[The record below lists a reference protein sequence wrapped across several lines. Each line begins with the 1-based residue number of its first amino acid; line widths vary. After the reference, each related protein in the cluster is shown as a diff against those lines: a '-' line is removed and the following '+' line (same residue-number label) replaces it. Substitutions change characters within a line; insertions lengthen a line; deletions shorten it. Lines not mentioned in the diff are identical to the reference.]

1 VHSPHVGGPGPR
13 GGRWQ
18 NAVTNTCDVAIVG
31 GGPAGAFAAYLL
43 AKRGAHVRVFD
54 PSHPREKPCGGGVTG
69 RALALV
75 APLLDQRRTVS
86 LGDGPLGDGVT
97 VDSARFE
104 DATAHSAAVT
114 LDAHGFSTTSSL
126 IVTDRRTFDRA
137 LLDGAIA
144 AGAVHDTSRV
154 RDVRLTAAGGAATP
168 GRGRAPGG
176 STPSGSRPRA
186 DGVTIS
192 TTADTWHAG
201 HVIGADGANSLVRR
215 RLGRAFERRQL
226 SIATGFF
233 AHGMTSREIVIRFV
247 PEPQGYIWSFPRA
260 NHLAIGICAQAD
272 ESRPGPLRDIVS
284 TWITSSHLAPD
295 VSLEPY
301 SWPIPSLSA
310 ADFEHERPAGPGWML
325 AGDAAGL
332 VDPITREGIYF
343 ALRSAQLAVDAL
355 TDAHDPAAQYHDALR
370 DDIYPELSRAARV
383 KGNFFRGP
391 FTRLLID
398 ALQRSEPVRA
408 IMRDLVAGT
417 QPYRTLRKRLIGTFE
432 VGLAWQL
439 LRLQIGR

>member
-1 VHSPHVGGPGPR
+1 V
-13 GGRWQ
+13 
-18 NAVTNTCDVAIVG
+18 ANTCDVAIVG

-43 AKRGAHVRVFD
+43 AKRGARVRVFD

-75 APLLDQRRTVS
+75 TPLLDQLSAR
-86 LGDGPLGDGVT
+86 DGNDRPLRAGVT
-97 VDSARFE
+97 IDSARFE
-104 DATAHSAAVT
+104 DATSRSAAVT

-144 AGAVHDTSRV
+144 AGAAHDPSRV
-154 RDVRLTAAGGAATP
+154 RDVRIGDDGP
-168 GRGRAPGG
+168 
-176 STPSGSRPRA
+176 
-186 DGVTIS
+186 GVTIA
-192 TTADTWHAG
+192 TTADTWHAR

-233 AHGMTSREIVIRFV
+233 AHGTTSREIVIRFV

-272 ESRPGPLRDIVS
+272 ASQPGPLRDIVS
-284 TWITSSHLAPD
+284 TWITAAGLAPD
-295 VSLEPY
+295 ASLEPY

-310 ADFEHERPAGPGWML
+310 GDFEHERPAGPGWML
-325 AGDAAGL
+325 TGDAAGL
-332 VDPITREGIYF
+332 VDPITREGIFF
-343 ALRSAQLAVDAL
+343 ALHSARLAVDAL
-355 TDAHDPAAQYHDALR
+355 AEARDPAARYHDALR

-398 ALQRSEPVRA
+398 ALERSEPVRA
-408 IMRDLVAGT
+408 IMRALVAGT

-432 VGLAWQL
+432 VGLAWEL
-439 LRLQIGR
+439 LRLQIGW